1 MDELLVPGTIALLI
15 FYAGIVLVVY
25 GIFRLVLGIAG
36 AFLAGN
42 FLLSFGILAAIAGA
56 GAVYILAGLWLRRIE
71 VI

>member
-1 MDELLVPGTIALLI
+1 VA
-15 FYAGIVLVVY
+15 Y
-25 GIFRLVLGIAG
+25 GIFRLALGIAG